1 MFSSTGNTPLA
12 SVSAAVANDLAGNG
26 EYHFALQKNPVGT
39 ADQPTGINEGMI
51 FAGIFMED
59 STNGQVTLQ

>member
-12 SVSAAVANDLAGNG
+12 SVSNAVANDLTGNG
-26 EYHFALQKNPVGT
+26 EYHFSLQKNAVGD
-39 ADQPTGINEGMI
+39 AAQPTGINEGMI